1 MCMCISITGYT
12 IRSLT
17 CRQVGHELTDQPII
31 VVKVEYEYLG
41 RTDGTALPSDESVVV
56 STVQNPQLSALV
68 NLCQEADYIR
78 FSFDNKDILHML
90 DT

>member
-1 MCMCISITGYT
+1 M
-12 IRSLT
+12 
-17 CRQVGHELTDQPII
+17 GHVLTDQPVI

-41 RTDGTALPSDESVVV
+41 RTDGAALPSDESVVV

-68 NLCQEADYIR
+68 NLCQESHYNR
-78 FSFDNKDILHML
+78 FSFDNKDILHIML